1 MKYFNSLFLILLFSV
16 LTGCQKHQPSPVG
29 SILKIM
35 MEGEKEKV
43 ERPEVSESDEKLI
56 EKATEKEWEEVDKEL
71 DK

>member
-1 MKYFNSLFLILLFSV
+1 MKYFNSLFLIFLFSV
-16 LTGCQKHQPSPVG
+16 LTGCQKHQPSPIG

>member
-1 MKYFNSLFLILLFSV
+1 MKYFSSLFLILLFSV

-29 SILKIM
+29 SIIKIM
-35 MEGEKEKV
+35 MDGEKEKV
-43 ERPEVSESDEKLI
+43 KKPEVSESDEKLI